1 MPERV
6 SHSQGN
12 ASAERS
18 EGARPSSVTQQ
29 SRVLRRDSSPG
40 QHGEWQAVG
49 ICEISNFTVLR
60 RQIGVRRMNELLQL
74 LSERIVG
81 LGYVDAASAGRGTIT
96 FSFAEAALADVAVSA
111 ATVLRVCRGSLAVDE
126 RACRPCIA
134 VGVAATP
141 HGEVEEVRLIEE
153 AESALDEARSA
164 GGLAVRDLSLDAPA
178 FDRLALM
185 QDLPTAIANGE
196 MFLQYQPKV
205 HVRRQEIGSCE
216 ALVRWNHPIRG
227 LIGPGDFITVAE
239 DCGQI
244 AALTLWTLDRV
255 IEDQALVHGD
265 GHDLRF
271 FINISG
277 QLLSDDAFVTA
288 VCERMDM
295 CDARIGFEITET
307 AVIEDPLSA
316 IANLNTFAAAG
327 IDIAIDDYGAGLS
340 SLAYLKQLPAKELK
354 IDKLFI
360 LNLTSSNRD
369 PLIVRSTIDLAHA
382 LDMEVTAEGV
392 ESPAALALLSVM
404 GCDMVQGYLISR
416 PVSLDLFR
424 QFLRDYSADSWRE
437 SCRGTF
443 AQPASFWKRA

>member
-1 MPERV
+1 
-6 SHSQGN
+6 
-12 ASAERS
+12 
-18 EGARPSSVTQQ
+18 
-29 SRVLRRDSSPG
+29 
-40 QHGEWQAVG
+40 
-49 ICEISNFTVLR
+49 
-60 RQIGVRRMNELLQL
+60 MNELLQL
-74 LSERIVG
+74 LLERIVG
-81 LGYVDAASAGRGTIT
+81 LGFIDAAAAGRGTIA
-96 FSFAEAALADVAVSA
+96 FSFAEATLADVGVSA
-111 ATVLRVCRGSLAVDE
+111 KTVLRVCQGNLSLDDGAWQ
-126 RACRPCIA
+126 PCIT

-141 HGEVEEVRLIEE
+141 HGGVEEVRLIEQ
-153 AESALDEARSA
+153 AESALDEARSD
-164 GGLAVRDLSLDAPA
+164 GGLSVRDLSLGAPA

-205 HVRRQEIGSCE
+205 HVRRQEVASCE

-227 LIGPGDFITVAE
+227 LIVPGDFITVAE

-244 AALTLWTLDRV
+244 SSLTLWTLDQV
-255 IEDQALVHGD
+255 IQDQALVHAD

-277 QLLSDDAFVTA
+277 QLLSDHAFVAA
-288 VCERMDM
+288 VCERMDQ
-295 CDARIGFEITET
+295 CDVRIGFEITET

-382 LDMEVTAEGV
+382 LDMQVTAEGV

-404 GCDMVQGYLISR
+404 GCDMVQGYLISK
-416 PVSLDLFR
+416 PVSLDLFM